1 MKTSKQSASRGPMA
15 AADVKEINPM
25 RYKWLLVL
33 VYCALPLLA
42 GCGGGLSA
50 FNKGQ
55 HLEQQGKLDEA
66 VMKYAE
72 ASAASPD
79 ISEYRV
85 RFLTASTQ
93 AARVHYK
100 KGEEYLALKKYDDA
114 LREYQTAFALDP
126 SFERCGQKVDEVL
139 KLRNSLRYFEEGV
152 DFEKNRKLRE
162 ALGSYK
168 KALELDPANA
178 EAREAVD
185 RLMKSKKSKL
195 DGFELNLKS
204 TKPIT
209 LKFKEAKIKEVFNI
223 LTQLSG
229 INFVFDEGIKDQ
241 NVTIMLENATFQ
253 QALEILCGLNKLGK
267 KVLNESTIILYP
279 KNPEKSKQYEDLK
292 VETFMLN
299 KLDAKKAVNL
309 IRTMLPAKKIYV
321 NEDINALVMRDTPE
335 AIEIAGKI
343 LEANDIPD
351 AELVL
356 DVEIVEISKSNT
368 DNFGLVLSRYAVQAA
383 AASPGSPPTLLSDT
397 LVTPTASQTTLTSGS
412 SQVSSGA
419 SSVSNLLNL
428 FVWRGFQGFFT
439 VPSATFNF
447 AKTLADGQTL
457 ASPKIRIKN
466 REKSKFNVGTRVPI
480 TTTSSPIGG
489 GTSVNVQYI
498 DVGVKVNAEP
508 TVQLN
513 DDINI
518 KISLE
523 VSSVLNRQTVGDSS
537 SLTTV
542 VTIGTRNLDTV
553 LSLKDGETSIIGG
566 LIQDNKSNSK
576 QTASFIGDI
585 PLIGPLLTGTNKTND
600 KTELVLAITPHIV
613 RGVTVPEPGV
623 ASFWSGK
630 EDDPSTTAPYASFV
644 QEPEFQVTPPAA
656 QPGPGAPAATSAA
669 EPASPGAPAAP
680 ASPAPPGSPAA
691 PAPPGAPSVP
701 TPSGAPA
708 AATPPGAPAAPAP
721 PGAPATPAPPALP
734 GSPAAPAPA
743 PSGGQVAPNGNALP
757 GSQVTPATPALPAPQ
772 AQPDKQGTILLPEAV
787 MSPAVVADAAQK
799 GATTPQGTP
808 PAATGPAT
816 AGAARTPAPSPLP
829 GAMLNIA
836 APPSAGINQQFSV
849 AVTVANAANLF
860 SAPFVLSFDPAI
872 LDFVDGS
879 EGPLLKSDGKPTVFQ
894 AALAKQAGQITVNLS
909 RSGNVGGVNGAGAL
923 ALLKFR
929 AKGRGAA
936 NLGFATVHF
945 TDPGGKAL
953 DVTPF
958 SAVVS
963 VQ

>member
-644 QEPEFQVTPPAA
+644 QEPEFQAPPPAA
-656 QPGPGAPAATSAA
+656 QAGPAAPAANAPAA
-669 EPASPGAPAAP
+669 PAAPGSPAVTMPPGAPAAP
-680 ASPAPPGSPAA
+680 ASPGVPAAITPPGAPATPAPPAPPGSPAA
-691 PAPPGAPSVP
+691 PAPAPS
-701 TPSGAPA
+701 
-708 AATPPGAPAAPAP
+708 
-721 PGAPATPAPPALP
+721 
-734 GSPAAPAPA
+734 
-743 PSGGQVAPNGNALP
+743 NG
-757 GSQVTPATPALPAPQ
+757 QVTPATPVLPVPQ
-772 AQPDKQGTILLPEAV
+772 AQPDKQGTTLLPEAV
-787 MSPAVVADAAQK
+787 TNPAGVADATQK
-799 GATTPQGTP
+799 GATTPQGAP
-808 PAATGPAT
+808 PAATGAAT
-816 AGAARTPAPSPLP
+816 AGAAQSPALSPPP
-829 GAMLNIA
+829 GAMLTIA
-836 APPSAGINQQFSV
+836 APPSASLNQQFSV
-849 AVTVANAANLF
+849 AITIANAANLF

-872 LDFVDGS
+872 FDFVDGS
-879 EGPLLKSDGKPTVFQ
+879 EGPLLKSDGKPTTFQ
-894 AALAKQAGQITVNLS
+894 AALAKQAGQIAVNLS

-929 AKGRGAA
+929 AKGRGTA

-953 DVTPF
+953 DVIPF